1 MIPAVY
7 SAIGCLCGLLLLVS
21 YVERVYAEMGK
32 FLSREFQ
39 ENIEVFE
46 KKVEPRLGVSR
57 QRASL
62 SMSVLAQVSTA
73 ALGLL
78 SAFVV
83 LHDLESHAR
92 EIVSA
97 SVGLLL
103 IIAIFNRL
111 LPFILFART
120 RGEWLVPLAPLLRGL
135 IYLALIIT
143 IPIGFGQSVT
153 ALSREH
159 AAEEP
164 EHPSEAVDALIEA
177 GQEEGILEESDR
189 ALIQSVVE
197 FGDKTVREVM
207 TPRPEITAVVAD
219 TTIEQLT
226 ELQRRKPYSR
236 VPVYDGNIDHIIGI
250 VLTHDLLQITDSD
263 ARTRTVRQMMKPVHF
278 IPETQRVSSLLR
290 EMQQANLH
298 MAIVID
304 EYGSV
309 AGVVTMEDLVEE
321 IVGEIRDEHEPKA
334 DIIRESENS
343 YVVPGNMD
351 VDRLQELFNIR
362 PEAHDA
368 TTVAG
373 LVSEALGRIPNRGEV
388 VERDDL
394 RFEVLESTGRRVVR
408 LRISSTPQHRQQ
420 MRA

>member
-1 MIPAVY
+1 MIPAIYV
-7 SAIGCLCGLLLLVS
+7 AIACLCGLLMLVS

-62 SMSVLAQVSTA
+62 SMSVLAQVTTA
-73 ALGLL
+73 TLGLL

-83 LHDLESHAR
+83 LHDMESHAR

-120 RGEWLVPLAPLLRGL
+120 HGEWLVPLAPLLRVL
-135 IYLALIIT
+135 IYLSLIIT
-143 IPIGFGQSVT
+143 IPIAFGQSVT

-159 AAEEP
+159 SPEEP
-164 EHPSEAVDALIEA
+164 EHASEAVEALIEA
-177 GQEEGILEESDR
+177 GQEEGILQESDR

-207 TPRPEITAVVAD
+207 TPRPEITAVPAD

-236 VPVYDGNIDHIIGI
+236 VPVYEGNIDHIIGL
-250 VLTHDLLQITDSD
+250 VLTHDMLQIADSD
-263 ARTRTVRQMMKPVHF
+263 ARTRTVRQMMKPAHF
-278 IPETQRVSSLLR
+278 VPETQRVSSLLR

-298 MAIVID
+298 LAIVID

-334 DIIRESENS
+334 DIIRESDNS
-343 YVVPGNMD
+343 YVVPGSMD

-408 LRISSTPQHRQQ
+408 LRISATPQHRQ